1 MVLGLSE
8 ALSRLV
14 ARGKAKACNQGQKS
28 WTRKPEP
35 GAMRTL
41 SKVCMLNKLVGGA
54 LCWCLG
60 VKTSG
65 RQDFGVMHRG
75 QRMGDCPCSSHL
87 TS

>member
-14 ARGKAKACNQGQKS
+14 VRGKAKACNQGPKS
-28 WTRKPEP
+28 WIRKPAP
-35 GAMRTL
+35 GAKRTL

-65 RQDFGVMHRG
+65 RQDLRVRTENG
-75 QRMGDCPCSSHL
+75 
-87 TS
+87 